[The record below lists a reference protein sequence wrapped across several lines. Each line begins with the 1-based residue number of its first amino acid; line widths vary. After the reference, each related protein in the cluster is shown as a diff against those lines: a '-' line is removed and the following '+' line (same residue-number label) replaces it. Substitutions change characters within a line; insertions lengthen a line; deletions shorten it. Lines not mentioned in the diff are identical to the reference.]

1 MRTVLMVVDTDEML
15 VKNSYIDAWELSGDA
30 VVEYLS
36 RSNVKQRTIKLGSF
50 MMQGRQ
56 SETVVPLMGFEKF
69 RDKLERQ
76 APFRDTWLI
85 ENGYL

>member
-1 MRTVLMVVDTDEML
+1 
-15 VKNSYIDAWELSGDA
+15 
-30 VVEYLS
+30 LS
-36 RSNVKQRTIKLGSF
+36 RSNVKHRTIKLGSF

-69 RDKLERQ
+69 RDQLERQ